1 MEIIVQQN
9 PQILNIELA
18 AGFGN
23 FGELYYPLC
32 FLTDLPNVDSPLL
45 HFYCDARD
53 IHAEDNRFEYL
64 IVCNPYSFGFQNEA
78 SALPLLQEWTRV
90 LKNGG
95 SVILIGHTKNAFIQ
109 PQRLQ
114 KFVGIFNNS
123 QNIVEIK
130 TEICAIS
137 AENLYPNYT
146 FYNTDRRFR
155 TIPNLKILLYVK
167 K

>member
-18 AGFGN
+18 AGYGN

-32 FLTDLPNVDSPLL
+32 FLTDLPNVNSPLL
-45 HFYCDARD
+45 HFHCDASD
-53 IHAEDNRFEYL
+53 IPTADNRFQYI

-90 LKNGG
+90 LKNSGAI
-95 SVILIGHTKNAFIQ
+95 ILIGHTKNPFTQ
-109 PQRLQ
+109 PTRLE
-114 KFVGIFNNS
+114 KFVNIFNNS
-123 QNIVEIK
+123 QNVVEIK
-130 TEICAIS
+130 IEICAINP
-137 AENLYPNYT
+137 AILYPNYI
-146 FYNTDRRFR
+146 FYTTDRRFQ
-155 TIPNLKILLYVK
+155 TVPNLKILLYVK